1 MADVKRSESGDPR
14 AGGGAEIDGPTG
26 QVTTGHEWDGIK
38 ELDTPMPRWWLW
50 TFYATVVWGVGYAV
64 AYPAWPLL
72 SDATRGV
79 LGWSSRGAVAEQLDA
94 ARAERAPYA
103 DRIAELPLEEIR
115 KDPELLR
122 FAVAGG
128 RSAFHVNCAQCHGS
142 GAAGSPGYPN
152 LNDDAWIWGGTL
164 QDIETTIR
172 HGARDPADSETRLAE
187 MPAFGA
193 DAMLDREQ
201 IAAVTEHVLS
211 LSGSDHDAVP
221 AATGAGVY
229 ADNCAACHGDAG
241 QGDPA
246 AGAPALND
254 AVWLYEGGR
263 AAVTAQIEKPR
274 HGVMPAWGTRLDP
287 TAIKQLT
294 LYVHGLGGGVAAAN

>member
-1 MADVKRSESGDPR
+1 MADAKRPATGAPLPK
-14 AGGGAEIDGPTG
+14 GAEIDAPTG

-50 TFYATVVWGVGYAV
+50 TFYATVIWAAGYVV

-72 SDATRGV
+72 EDATRGV
-79 LGWSSRGAVAEQLDA
+79 LGWSSRGAVAAQLDA

-115 KDPELLR
+115 NDPKLLR

-128 RSAFHVNCAQCHGS
+128 RSAFQVNCAQCHGS

-152 LNDDAWIWGGTL
+152 LNDDVWIWGGTL

-172 HGARDPADSETRLAE
+172 HGARDPADAETRVAE

-193 DAMLDREQ
+193 DAMLDGAQ
-201 IAAVTEHVLS
+201 IAAVTEYVLS
-211 LSGSDHDAVP
+211 LSGSEHDAAQ
-221 AATGAGVY
+221 AATGAGIY
-229 ADNCAACHGDAG
+229 ADNCAACHGDG
-241 QGDPA
+241 GEGDPA

-263 AAVTAQIEKPR
+263 AAVTAQIERPR
-274 HGVMPAWGTRLDP
+274 HGVMPAWGTRLDEA
-287 TAIKQLT
+287 TVKQLT
-294 LYVHGLGGGVAAAN
+294 LYVHGLGGGVVAQN